1 MYSIIIFRKLL
12 IVYIFFQNYNYIIIL
27 HYFSNKFRKWCVN
40 VSDRYQLADIILV
53 PKDGGNVIRADL
65 WAEAQKMVE
74 AIQLIEVS

>member
-1 MYSIIIFRKLL
+1 
-12 IVYIFFQNYNYIIIL
+12 
-27 HYFSNKFRKWCVN
+27 
-40 VSDRYQLADIILV
+40 VSYRYQLADIILV